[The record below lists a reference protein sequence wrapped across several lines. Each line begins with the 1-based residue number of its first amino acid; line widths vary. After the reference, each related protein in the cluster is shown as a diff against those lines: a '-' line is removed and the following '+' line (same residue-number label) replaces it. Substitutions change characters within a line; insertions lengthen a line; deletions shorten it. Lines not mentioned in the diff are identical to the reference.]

1 MITKQTL
8 TFLKAIKKN
17 NNREWF
23 EKNKEKYLLAKENV
37 AEVIDGFLKEATK
50 FEKGFASLTSQS
62 CMYRIYRDVRFSKDK
77 RPYKNNLGASI
88 NVGGKKASNAGY
100 YIHIEPGNSMIAG
113 GMWMPPSEQLKMIRQ
128 EIDYNG
134 KNFKKII
141 EKKDF
146 ANYFGGLDES
156 YMLKTTPKGYDKE
169 HPFIDLLRMNS
180 YIVWHKI
187 PDTVVMKKD
196 FVKELGKG
204 AKLMK
209 PMIDFINTSFV
220 GNDSPKIKL

>member
-1 MITKQTL
+1 MITKQTID
-8 TFLKAIKKN
+8 FLKAIKKN

-23 EKNKEKYLLAKENV
+23 DKNKEKYLVAKDNV

-50 FEKGFASLTSQS
+50 FEKGFSGLTSKS

-88 NVGGKKASNAGY
+88 NVGGKKANNAGY

-113 GMWMPPSEQLKMIRQ
+113 GMWMPPSDQLKMIRQ

-134 KNFKKII
+134 KNFRKILAKK
-141 EKKDF
+141 EF
-146 ANYFGGLDES
+146 TNYFGGLDES

-169 HPFIDLLRMNS
+169 NPFIDLLRMNS
-180 YIVWHKI
+180 FIVWHKI
-187 PDTVVMKKD
+187 PDTVLVKKEL
-196 FVKELGKG
+196 VKELAKG

-209 PMIDFINTSFV
+209 PMIDFINTSFI